1 MLVLETQAL
10 QPTGNVNQFTR
21 ARVPISM
28 YTTKTPV
35 SGLEISVLALKE
47 KYQMLVHGTDT
58 KKFAAIII
66 EM

>member
-47 KYQMLVHGTDT
+47 SIKC
-58 KKFAAIII
+58 
-66 EM
+66 